1 MPRIDA
7 MTPRPEFEGIEG
19 ELTEGEKLMAEA
31 NTARDEKAQEAW
43 EIAESQDPDLVEAG
57 VEKLGDLVARG
68 HFSDGGGG
76 GDFPEAPTR
85 ATPITPLPS
94 RENKNDDSNS

>member
-1 MPRIDA
+1 
-7 MTPRPEFEGIEG
+7 
-19 ELTEGEKLMAEA
+19 MAEA

-43 EIAESQDPDLVEAG
+43 KLAEEQDPDLVEAG

-68 HFSDGGGG
+68 HFSGAGVG

-85 ATPITPLPS
+85 ATPNTPPPSLPTRDEGQS
-94 RENKNDDSNS
+94 QD

>member
-1 MPRIDA
+1 
-7 MTPRPEFEGIEG
+7 
-19 ELTEGEKLMAEA
+19 MAEA

-68 HFSDGGGG
+68 HFSEGGGV

-85 ATPITPLPS
+85 AAPNTPPPSLPTRDEGLS
-94 RENKNDDSNS
+94 QD